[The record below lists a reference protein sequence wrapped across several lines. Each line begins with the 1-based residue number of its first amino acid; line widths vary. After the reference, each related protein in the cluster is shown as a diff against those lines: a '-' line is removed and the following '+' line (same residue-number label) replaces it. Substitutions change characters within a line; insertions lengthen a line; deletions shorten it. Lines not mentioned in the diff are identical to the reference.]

1 MRFLYIVPC
10 IVSASIFSGAAMSVA
25 LSIIVVFEM
34 GPLAAHDAVF
44 AVLLSARPAFCAGT
58 QFSDD
63 QDRCSC
69 DKLSAAPRMIFA
81 WVYFHSTPTVGK
93 AQ

>member
-10 IVSASIFSGAAMSVA
+10 SVSASIFSGAAMSVA

-44 AVLLSARPAFCAGT
+44 AVLLSARPRLLCGHA
-58 QFSDD
+58 
-63 QDRCSC
+63 
-69 DKLSAAPRMIFA
+69 IFR
-81 WVYFHSTPTVGK
+81 
-93 AQ
+93 